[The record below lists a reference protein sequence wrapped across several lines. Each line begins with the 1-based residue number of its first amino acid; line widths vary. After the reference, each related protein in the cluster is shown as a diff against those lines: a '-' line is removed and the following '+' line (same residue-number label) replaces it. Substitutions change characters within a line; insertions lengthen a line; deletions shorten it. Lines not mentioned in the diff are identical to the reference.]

1 MSKDVKLGFMSGI
14 RTLPTHCL
22 LPRKPVTDYM
32 RLSIKYKR
40 VVASVKEVG
49 IIEPIVVSPVRGQKD
64 MYMVLDGHVRLEVIQ
79 SLGLPTVECL
89 ISVDDEGLTYNKR
102 VNRLATIQE
111 HFMIVRALR
120 GGASREKL
128 AAALN
133 VNIQHIEERRNLLE
147 GICPEV
153 VDILK
158 DRIVNA
164 AVFKVLR
171 KMKPARQQAVVEL
184 MVSVNNLTK
193 SYAEALLA
201 GSKPTDL
208 KGGKKVKPAGLT
220 AEQVAKMERETDTLQ
235 VDFRAVETRYGDDV
249 LNLMIGCGYVA
260 KLLRNVAVERYLM
273 KRDEGMVDQL
283 RQIIAAT
290 SPDREWS
297 DPLPAQAEVAE

>member
-1 MSKDVKLGFMSGI
+1 MSGDVKLGFLSSI
-14 RTLPTHCL
+14 HTIPTYCL
-22 LPRKPVTDYM
+22 LPRKQITDFM

-40 VVASVKEVG
+40 VVTSVKEVG
-49 IIEPIVVSPVRGQKD
+49 IIEPIVVAPLKGQKD
-64 MYMVLDGHVRLEVIQ
+64 KYMVLDGHVRLEVIQ
-79 SLGLPTVECL
+79 ALGLPTVECL
-89 ISVDDEGLTYNKR
+89 ISTDDEGLTYNKR

-133 VNIQHIEERRNLLE
+133 VNLQHIEERRTLLD

-153 VDILK
+153 VDMLK

-171 KMKPARQQAVVEL
+171 KMKATRQQAVVEL

-201 GSKPTDL
+201 GSKAADL
-208 KGGKKVKPAGLT
+208 KSGKKAKQGGLT

-260 KLLRNVAVERYLM
+260 KLLRNAAVERYLV

-297 DPLPAQAEVAE
+297 DAPPVPTEGAE